1 MCDKKV
7 EMMEIFM
14 NLFEQENYLAKREGM
29 TILHDV
35 LQNKSYGRDFH
46 DFFVS
51 EKGHLKFTMQNLND
65 DSSAIQTEAFKLLL
79 VFLKASP
86 DKRGDRVNDTLKKNR
101 DPLLQFI
108 EEFNPNPKKE
118 DKDLEHKKKVA
129 QKAVE
134 EL

>member
-1 MCDKKV
+1 
-7 EMMEIFM
+7 M

-29 TILHDV
+29 VLLHEILHD
-35 LQNKSYGRDFH
+35 KSHNQVFH

-51 EKGHLKFTMQNLND
+51 EKNHLKFTMQSLND
-65 DSSAIQTEAFKLLL
+65 DSTPIQTEAFKLLII
-79 VFLKASP
+79 FLKANP
-86 DKRGDRVNDTLKKNR
+86 DKRGDRVNETLKKNR

-108 EEFNPNPKKE
+108 EDFNPNPKKE